1 MKLQG
6 WRAAAASVRGTSHI
20 KADQPCQ
27 DAHAFDLIEGA
38 EEVVVLIASDGAGSA
53 SHSDVGSNL
62 ACKELLDGIRLY
74 FADGNQVSDL
84 TREVALGWLENTAAA
99 IARVA
104 SEAGA
109 GIREYA
115 CTLLAALISPTHTA
129 YLQVGDGAIV
139 VRSDSDGWA
148 YVFWPQ
154 HGEYINTTVFVTDPV
169 ALGKFEFEVASSVIH
184 EVAAF
189 TDGIESL
196 VLQYATHTVHGPF
209 FDMVFDPV
217 RMRPSSGLDATLSEQ
232 LKAYLASEKICAR
245 TDDDKTLLVASRLV
259 RAPSRALV
267 VIEPES

>member
-20 KADQPCQ
+20 KGNLPCQ
-27 DAHAFDLIEGA
+27 DAHAFDLIVGA
-38 EEVVVLIASDGAGSA
+38 EEVLVLIASDGAGSA
-53 SHSDVGSNL
+53 SHSDVGSQL
-62 ACKELLDGIRLY
+62 ACKEMLDSIRLY
-74 FADGNQVSDL
+74 FASGNLVSDL
-84 TREVALGWLENTAAA
+84 SRDIALGWLENAAAA
-99 IARVA
+99 IVRVA
-104 SEAGA
+104 AEAESST
-109 GIREYA
+109 REYA

-129 YLQVGDGAIV
+129 FIQVGDGAIV

-154 HGEYINTTVFVTDPV
+154 HGEYINTTVFITDPM
-169 ALGKFEFEVASSVIH
+169 ALRKFEFEVASSVIH

-209 FDMVFDPV
+209 FDMIFGPV
-217 RMRPSSGLDATLSEQ
+217 RTRSNAGLDECLSDQ
-232 LKAYLASEKICAR
+232 LRAYLESETISSR

-259 RAPSRALV
+259 KAPSRALV
-267 VIEPES
+267 VVES